1 MTEPALHGIVGE
13 FPTSLGAVTAARQL
27 RDAGFRHIDAYTP
40 YPIEALNE
48 VVHSGRGIGLAMA
61 TLAGAVFGAV
71 GSTFV
76 QYWAA
81 AIDYPLNIGG
91 RPLNSWP
98 AFTVSSFEFTLL
110 FALAAGFLAF
120 LAASRLPLL
129 YHPVFAAADFVR
141 ASQDRFFLSV
151 ESSDPH
157 FDAAAVRAI
166 LERHGAAAIDEV
178 FA

>member
-1 MTEPALHGIVGE
+1 MTKPAPYGIVGE

-27 RDAGFRHIDAYTP
+27 REAGFRHIDAYTP
-40 YPIEALNE
+40 YPIEELNE
-48 VVHSGRGIGLAMA
+48 IVHSGHGIWLAMA

-71 GSTFV
+71 SSTFV

-91 RPLNSWP
+91 RPYNSWP

-110 FALAAGFLAF
+110 FAIAAGFLAL
-120 LAASRLPLL
+120 LAASRLPRL
-129 YHPVFAAADFVR
+129 YHPVFAATDFAR

-157 FDAAAVRAI
+157 FDAAAVHAI
-166 LERHGAAAIDEV
+166 LERHGAAAIEEV
-178 FA
+178 VA

>member
-1 MTEPALHGIVGE
+1 MSEPALHGIVGE
-13 FPTSLGAVTAARQL
+13 FPTSLGAIAAARQL
-27 RDAGFRHIDAYTP
+27 REAGFRHIDAYTP
-40 YPIEALNE
+40 YPIEELNE
-48 VVHSGRGIGLAMA
+48 VVQSGHAIGLAMA

-71 GSTFV
+71 SSTFV

-81 AIDYPLNIGG
+81 AIDDPLNSGG
-91 RPLNSWP
+91 QPYNSWP
-98 AFTVSSFEFTLL
+98 AFRVSSFEFTLL

-129 YHPVFAAADFVR
+129 YDPVFAAADFAR
-141 ASQDRFFLSV
+141 ASQDRFFLSI

-166 LERHGAAAIDEV
+166 LERHGAAAIDAV